1 MNDAYKI
8 LGVAR
13 NASED
18 EIKKA
23 YRERARY
30 IQEHGGENMSEQMQ
44 QLNDAYDTIIN
55 ERRSSGSNYSYNSGN
70 YSDIRSMI
78 QSGRISEAEQL
89 LDGIPRQNRDAE
101 WYYLKGTA
109 FTKKRMDR
117 RRKNSLCNSCKN
129 GSRKFRISKCS

>member
-44 QLNDAYDTIIN
+44 QLNDAYDAIIN
-55 ERRSSGSNYSYNSGN
+55 ERRSSGSN
-70 YSDIRSMI
+70 
-78 QSGRISEAEQL
+78 
-89 LDGIPRQNRDAE
+89 
-101 WYYLKGTA
+101 
-109 FTKKRMDR
+109 
-117 RRKNSLCNSCKN
+117 
-129 GSRKFRISKCS
+129 